1 MKIFWQVQNNE
12 TVIDPINKVNSR
24 NKAISIFVFDF
35 SNLYTNIPHHKLK
48 SVMGE
53 LINFL
58 IINKNVDFLY
68 KTSLK
73 LAIDYLLDNHY
84 FTLGSLSFCQL
95 IEIPMGSD
103 LCYGKLI
110 FILL

>member
-1 MKIFWQVQNNE
+1 M
-12 TVIDPINKVNSR
+12 
-24 NKAISIFVFDF
+24 FDF